1 MKLYNN
7 VINLSVKFNLIRS
20 VIFIYISIAMSKFDG
35 QWIRSSNVL
44 DEEIIVLVFLLILLV
59 LTPIWRRALH
69 VHFYYW
75 DKSGDRSGF

>member
-35 QWIRSSNVL
+35 Q
-44 DEEIIVLVFLLILLV
+44 
-59 LTPIWRRALH
+59 
-69 VHFYYW
+69 
-75 DKSGDRSGF
+75 